1 MAYDNCVFARQ
12 IEFEMTMRGKA
23 VIPADKVAR
32 RVDPREGLAW
42 DTQTARLGGAVC
54 ENDGVVVL

>member
-1 MAYDNCVFARQ
+1 MAYDNCVLALQ
-12 IEFEMTMRGKA
+12 IEFEMTMRGEA

-32 RVDPREGLAW
+32 RVDPREGLPW
-42 DTQTARLGGAVC
+42 DTQTACLGGAVC